1 MTNYPR
7 DEFDRVPEFS
17 NRSGSHRANGWAAA
31 AATSGVRPSLRWL
44 MVFGVLA
51 LLVGVFSFTV
61 LPKLMGNG
69 NNPSPVAGAT
79 STPTETPSDESKSSE
94 PAEETSATSTTD
106 STQSADPSET
116 EDPLASES
124 TGATASTDGSDV
136 DFTQAIG
143 VYNGAQRAGLAGTVR
158 TTLLNA
164 GFTNV
169 SAETWTKKVT
179 YSTIYYADPSYKAV
193 AEKAGE
199 ELGITSLIQT
209 TNIPGKVAVVLGS
222 SWQG

>member
-44 MVFGVLA
+44 MVFGALA

-61 LPKLMGNG
+61 LPKLIGSG
-69 NNPSPVAGAT
+69 NNPPPVAGAT
-79 STPTETPSDESKSSE
+79 TTPTETPSNEPGSSE
-94 PAEETSATSTTD
+94 PAEQTSATPTD
-106 STQSADPSET
+106 ESTQSTDPSET

-124 TGATASTDGSDV
+124 TEATASSDASDV
-136 DFTQAIG
+136 DFTQAVG
-143 VYNGAQRAGLAGTVR
+143 VFNGAQRAGIAGTVR

-169 SAETWTKKVT
+169 SASTWTKKVT

-193 AEKAGE
+193 AEQVGE

-209 TNIPGKVAVVLGS
+209 ANIPGKVAVVLGT

>member
-61 LPKLMGNG
+61 LPKLTGGG
-69 NNPSPVAGAT
+69 NNPPPVAGASSAPSQSPSADT
-79 STPTETPSDESKSSE
+79 GGSEPTGEGSATPSEDPTE
-94 PAEETSATSTTD
+94 SAG
-106 STQSADPSET
+106 PSESD
-116 EDPLASES
+116 DPAASES
-124 TGATASTDGSDV
+124 PDASASTDASGV
-136 DFTQAIG
+136 DYSQAIG
-143 VYNGAQRAGLAGTVR
+143 VFNGAQRAGIAGTVR

-169 SAETWTKKVT
+169 AADTWTKKVT

-209 TNIPGKVAVVLGS
+209 NNIPGKVAVVLGT
-222 SWQG
+222 SWR

>member
-69 NNPSPVAGAT
+69 NNPPPVAGAS
-79 STPTETPSDESKSSE
+79 STPTETSDDESKNNESDE
-94 PAEETSATSTTD
+94 QTSATPTD
-106 STQSADPSET
+106 ESDQSADPNET

-124 TGATASTDGSDV
+124 TDATDSSD
-136 DFTQAIG
+136 DSDADMTQAIG
-143 VYNGAQRAGLAGTVR
+143 VFNGAQRSGIAGTVR

-169 SAETWTKKVT
+169 SASTWTKKVT

-193 AEKAGE
+193 AEKVGE

-209 TNIPGKVAVVLGS
+209 TNIPGKVAVVLGT